1 MTAKPIT
8 TWILVAR
15 RSNAVIFSSQGPG
28 VPLAVVNEIDN
39 PRGRLKNRDID
50 ADRPGR
56 TFDRRGFGRHAVST
70 EESPT
75 ERVEHEFAV
84 RLAEQVDHDRAL
96 NAFDRLVLVAPPKLL
111 GMLRSELP
119 HPTRH
124 LVVGELAKDLV
135 EATPTEVREQLA
147 NVALV

>member
-1 MTAKPIT
+1 MIAKPTT
-8 TWILVAR
+8 TWILIAR
-15 RSNAVIFSSQGPG
+15 RSSAVIFSSHGPG
-28 VPLAVVNEIDN
+28 LPMSVVSEIGN
-39 PRGRLKNRDID
+39 PRGRWKNRDID

-75 ERVEHEFAV
+75 ERIEHEFAA
-84 RLAEQVDHDRAL
+84 RLAEQLDHDRAL

-111 GMLRSELP
+111 GVLRDELP
-119 HPTRH
+119 NPTRQ

-135 EATPTEVREQLA
+135 DPTPTEVREHLA
-147 NVALV
+147 GVVLV

>member
-15 RSNAVIFSSQGPG
+15 RSNAVIFSSHGPG
-28 VPLAVVNEIDN
+28 LPIDVVNKIDN
-39 PRGRLKNRDID
+39 PRGRLKSRDID

-56 TFDRRGFGRHAVST
+56 TFDRRGFGRHATST

-75 ERVEHEFAV
+75 EHFEHGFAV

-96 NAFDRLVLVAPPKLL
+96 DAFDLLVLVAPPKLL
-111 GMLRSELP
+111 GLLRHELP
-119 HPTRH
+119 KPTRR

-135 EATPTEVREQLA
+135 DPTPTEVREQLA
-147 NVALV
+147 DVVLV